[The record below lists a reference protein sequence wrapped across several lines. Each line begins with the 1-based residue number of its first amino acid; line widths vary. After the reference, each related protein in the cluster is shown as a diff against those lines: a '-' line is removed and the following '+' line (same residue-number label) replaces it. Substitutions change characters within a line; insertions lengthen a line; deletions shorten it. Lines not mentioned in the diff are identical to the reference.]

1 VHIQVRAHQE
11 KETKMRARL
20 FLLVLFFFLASG
32 VSTAKEALNQDVE
45 KARPPENGS
54 TSTSIA
60 ADGKDDNSTQ
70 QQTEATSPEKRP
82 QPPSA
87 PKGLRILKEGK

>member
-1 VHIQVRAHQE
+1 
-11 KETKMRARL
+11 MRAR
-20 FLLVLFFFLASG
+20 FLLFVLLLFFLTSG
-32 VSTAKEALNQDVE
+32 VSAAKEALNQDVE
-45 KARPPENGS
+45 KAGPHESGS

-70 QQTEATSPEKRP
+70 EQTKATSPEKRP

-87 PKGLRILKEGK
+87 PKGLKILKEGK